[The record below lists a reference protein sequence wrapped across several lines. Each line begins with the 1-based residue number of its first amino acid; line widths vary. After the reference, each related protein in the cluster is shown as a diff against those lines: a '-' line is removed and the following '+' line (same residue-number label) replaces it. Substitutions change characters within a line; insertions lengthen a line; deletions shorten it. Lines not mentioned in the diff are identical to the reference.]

1 MSPEARAALQ
11 RQVSETLSV
20 IDGGMG
26 DRRPVR
32 ATPFAWRE
40 PTEIPPREWAYG
52 KHYVRKYLSATF
64 APGGV
69 GKSSMAIV
77 EALAMVTG
85 RPLLGVAPRQ
95 PLRVWLWNGEDPLE
109 EIERRVL
116 AACLHYEITAA
127 QIGDRLFIDSGRDC
141 QIVVAEETKD
151 GATIAE
157 PVLSELEATIT
168 LNAID
173 VWMFD
178 PFISCHAVS
187 ENDNNKIQRVVK
199 ALAQLADKTN
209 TAGELIHHVRKSS
222 SAGRNEVTVEDGRG
236 ASALLAAVRTA
247 RALNPMTGEEATQ
260 FGVDPVRRAEYFRV
274 SQGKANMSR
283 ATTHSAWR
291 HMESVALGNGSA
303 GLMQDTV
310 GVVST
315 WKPDD
320 PLAEITPAEALKVQM
335 EIAKD
340 EWRDDIRSA
349 KWVGMV
355 FGQVLDVDYRDP
367 VIKSRIK
374 QMVADWMKSGR
385 LKTETRHNTVTRKDK
400 ECVIVGEWFDP

>member
-1 MSPEARAALQ
+1 MTEEERAAI
-11 RQVSETLSV
+11 RGQVATQLSV
-20 IDGGMG
+20 IEGGKG
-26 DRRPVR
+26 ERTTVR
-32 ATPFAWRE
+32 ASPFVWRD
-40 PTEIPPREWAYG
+40 PSEIPPREWAYG

-77 EALAMVTG
+77 EALAMATG
-85 RPLLGVAPRQ
+85 RQLLGVSPRQ
-95 PLRVWLWNGEDPLE
+95 LLRVWLWNGEDPRE
-109 EIERRVL
+109 EIERRVV
-116 AACLHYEITAA
+116 AACLHYQITAD

-141 QIVVAEETKD
+141 PIVVAEETKD

-157 PVLSELEATIT
+157 PVMADLEATIA

-209 TAGELIHHVRKSS
+209 TAGELIHHVRKSTG
-222 SAGRNEVTVEDGRG
+222 AGRHEVTVEDGRG

-247 RALNPMTGEEATQ
+247 RALNPMTNDEATQ
-260 FGVDPVRRAEYFRV
+260 FGVDPVHRSEYFRV

-291 HMESVALGNGSA
+291 HMESVPLGNGA
-303 GLMQDTV
+303 QGLMQDTV

-320 PLAEITPAEALKVQM
+320 PLAEITGADALQIQM
-335 EIAKD
+335 EIAKG
-340 EWRDDIRSA
+340 EWRDDNRSPQWA
-349 KWVGMV
+349 GAV
-355 FGQVLDVDYRDP
+355 FGQVLDIDHRDP

-374 QMVADWMKSGR
+374 QMISDWMKSGR